1 MLLCFVVKISQKLHC
16 RYYLNLITK
25 HLHLIEERG
34 RTISGSLS
42 ITISTL
48 LGHVTHAND
57 NSSREGAKLS
67 IYCFTTIIGSNRI
80 FLEDTAP
87 LADLPVKFYLLM
99 RVKPGAGH
107 SPLHC
112 LPDIW
117 CTYDDVLHLSKWG
130 PNFEWNG
137 TWWAFNM
144 YAASFDE
151 QTLKYF
157 DEDWG
162 PKSPLAK
169 APVQYSLNKMDSF
182 LIGIMDSS
190 SKFFLF
196 GQILPPEQCLPPS
209 QGKAWEGINAAGS
222 PHETNPPPAS
232 GKERRWGGG
241 GGGRISRRSPPV
253 TGVGHWTWS
262 RQRKVFKT
270 HVWRRAMFKIRTNM

>member
-1 MLLCFVVKISQKLHC
+1 
-16 RYYLNLITK
+16 
-25 HLHLIEERG
+25 
-34 RTISGSLS
+34 
-42 ITISTL
+42 
-48 LGHVTHAND
+48 
-57 NSSREGAKLS
+57 
-67 IYCFTTIIGSNRI
+67 
-80 FLEDTAP
+80 
-87 LADLPVKFYLLM
+87 M

-182 LIGIMDSS
+182 LIGIMGSS

-196 GQILPPEQCLPPS
+196 GQILPPGKDSSSLVQFFLMGKTLPHGYNSSSLARLSPVDFFLVVMHVQSVLLCLRILHRTLHISDVLSPLIES
-209 QGKAWEGINAAGS
+209 QPLFWERQPLFLEHLNYPLHRIASWCQLTGTFWNIVIILSIYNCGKDYSLCLRLIPEPFEDKSISFWVWYPTLPTIFSWVATNSWQ
-222 PHETNPPPAS
+222 ETIMIVAHSLETSIFGMGPQLNEA
-232 GKERRWGGG
+232 RY
-241 GGGRISRRSPPV
+241 
-253 TGVGHWTWS
+253 
-262 RQRKVFKT
+262 
-270 HVWRRAMFKIRTNM
+270 

>member
-1 MLLCFVVKISQKLHC
+1 MFGIGIGIDCGSNDALHPFWG
-16 RYYLNLITK
+16 LF
-25 HLHLIEERG
+25 
-34 RTISGSLS
+34 
-42 ITISTL
+42 
-48 LGHVTHAND
+48 LGLQPSCSAARPRPQEKCIQRIILTTVANTQ
-57 NSSREGAKLS
+57 REGSHQIK
-67 IYCFTTIIGSNRI
+67 SNRI

-196 GQILPPEQCLPPS
+196 GQILPHWCNSSSLVQVFLMGKTLPHGYNSSSLARLSPVDFFLLWCEHLVVMHVQSVLLCLRS
-209 QGKAWEGINAAGS
+209 LHRTLYISDVLS
-222 PHETNPPPAS
+222 PLIDLA
-232 GKERRWGGG
+232 
-241 GGGRISRRSPPV
+241 
-253 TGVGHWTWS
+253 
-262 RQRKVFKT
+262 
-270 HVWRRAMFKIRTNM
+270 

>member
-1 MLLCFVVKISQKLHC
+1 M
-16 RYYLNLITK
+16 
-25 HLHLIEERG
+25 
-34 RTISGSLS
+34 
-42 ITISTL
+42 TISTL

-67 IYCFTTIIGSNRI
+67 IYCFTTIIGSNQI

-87 LADLPVKFYLLM
+87 LADLPVKFSLLM

-151 QTLKYF
+151 PTLKYF
-157 DEDWG
+157 DGDWG

-196 GQILPPEQCLPPS
+196 GQILPHWCNSSSWVKLFLTVTILP
-209 QGKAWEGINAAGS
+209 
-222 PHETNPPPAS
+222 
-232 GKERRWGGG
+232 
-241 GGGRISRRSPPV
+241 
-253 TGVGHWTWS
+253 HW
-262 RQRKVFKT
+262 
-270 HVWRRAMFKIRTNM
+270 HV

>member
-1 MLLCFVVKISQKLHC
+1 M
-16 RYYLNLITK
+16 
-25 HLHLIEERG
+25 
-34 RTISGSLS
+34 
-42 ITISTL
+42 TISTL

-67 IYCFTTIIGSNRI
+67 IYCFTTIIGSNQI

-87 LADLPVKFYLLM
+87 LADLPVKFSLLM

-196 GQILPPEQCLPPS
+196 GQILPPGKDSSSLVQFFLMGKTLPHGYNSSSLARLSPVDFFLLWCEHLVVMHVQSVLLCLRILHRTLHIS
-209 QGKAWEGINAAGS
+209 DVLS
-222 PHETNPPPAS
+222 PLIDLA
-232 GKERRWGGG
+232 
-241 GGGRISRRSPPV
+241 
-253 TGVGHWTWS
+253 
-262 RQRKVFKT
+262 
-270 HVWRRAMFKIRTNM
+270 